1 MYDQSGSISIHH
13 LAKPSAR
20 QPAPAAGRGLTHDD
34 RQFLAQC
41 NLFRVLPADE
51 RAKLI
56 ARAQIRKYAAGE
68 TIFLEGSTGD
78 SMMVVLS
85 GRVRISVASP
95 DGKEIILGVVVAG
108 EVFGEIAMLD
118 GKERPEDAWAA
129 SECRLAILNRCD
141 VLTVFEQHPNAWP
154 GLVGVLC
161 ERLRNADQ
169 QIFEISLMSIPVRLA
184 KALLRMTAIEPQ
196 PGNRLPQIPLS
207 QREIGSLIGATRES
221 VNRWL
226 NDWQRMGILQIE
238 KNLIT
243 VADRHALEELTQ
255 RPVRA
260 EKVLRFGLRRAGARC
275 VGLSADAGRR
285 GDRHRPG
292 GGRDSV
298 AAKRLLP
305 AGLDPQRELLPA

>member
-1 MYDQSGSISIHH
+1 MHDQSGSISIHH

-20 QPAPAAGRGLTHDD
+20 RSAPAAGRGVIHDD

-56 ARAQIRKYAAGE
+56 ARAQIRKYAADA
-68 TIFLEGSTGD
+68 TIFLKGSTGD

-85 GRVRISVASP
+85 GHVRISVASP
-95 DGKEIILGVVVAG
+95 EGKEIIFVVLVAG

-118 GKERPEDAWAA
+118 GKERPEDARAA

-141 VLTVFEQHPNAWP
+141 VLTVLEQHPNAWP

-161 ERLRNADQ
+161 ERLRNADEQ
-169 QIFEISLMSIPVRLA
+169 MAELALMSIPVRLA
-184 KALLRMTAIEPQ
+184 KALLRMTAIERQ
-196 PGNRLPQIPLS
+196 PGNRLSQVPLS

-226 NDWQRMGILQIE
+226 SHWQRMGILQIE
-238 KNLIT
+238 ENLIT
-243 VADRHALEELTQ
+243 VADRQALEELTQ
-255 RPVRA
+255 HPVRA
-260 EKVLRFGLRRAGARC
+260 GERAAPEQHRARC
-275 VGLSADAGRR
+275 VGLSAGAGRR

-298 AAKRLLP
+298 AAERHLSV
-305 AGLDPQRELLPA
+305 GLDPQWQLLPA